1 MATFVVLASFTDQG
15 VRNVKETIGR
25 AEAFKEM
32 AKKSGVIVKD
42 LYWTL
47 GRYDVVALCEGAG
60 RRGRDR
66 AFVKCLLARQRPPRD
81 AACLLFRRNEEDPR
95 QDGLRRSWQRI
106 WHGNELG
113 RIGYVK
119 D

>member
-25 AEAFKEM
+25 AEAFT
-32 AKKSGVIVKD
+32 ALPSRIFI
-42 LYWTL
+42 
-47 GRYDVVALCEGAG
+47 GRLAGTTSLRSARAPDDEAATAL
-60 RRGRDR
+60 
-66 AFVKCLLARQRPPRD
+66 KCLLARQRPPRD